1 MDAQPNPGPPHGRPR
16 KLVWFPLLALLFLS
30 PAIYSWIQMV
40 RLPSNEPVGVR
51 TVEWVRL
58 HHLSWLVDDAER
70 VYYGWWN
77 APKKGGPGL
86 KNCSATTTNTTGCFP
101 TVGIT
106 TP

>member
-1 MDAQPNPGPPHGRPR
+1 MMQ
-16 KLVWFPLLALLFLS
+16 
-30 PAIYSWIQMV
+30 
-40 RLPSNEPVGVR
+40 LPSNEPVGVR

-86 KNCSATTTNTTGCFP
+86 KNCAATTTNTTGCFP